1 MVALF
6 CYEHSTCGVFF
17 VGWFE
22 NQFLSYVSVGVTIIL
37 DNASFHRKKKLA
49 VIASGLVLVCC
60 FCLLILADFNRIEC
74 RWANMKRALPDLM
87 FGCV

>member
-74 RWANMKRALPDLM
+74 RWAIW
-87 FGCV
+87 CVLCLI